1 MKDAMRAKYLNVY
14 ASHECGDIKLCHKA
28 RIIHSVL
35 KNKKYKYIVAIT
47 VDGEEGVALCDKE
60 GKFSVSSPDNQRHD
74 FFLEIPKN

>member
-14 ASHECGDIKLCHKA
+14 ASHECGDIKLCHK
-28 RIIHSVL
+28 
-35 KNKKYKYIVAIT
+35 
-47 VDGEEGVALCDKE
+47 E